1 MKDKSRGRNIQSM
14 EVTPGSGE
22 KTLTKRK
29 VFFFWTLILMFLFL
43 LTEVLSYVIITSA
56 IPSRIKVRI
65 GQGDAELRVKQRELF
80 SSAGPRIIRP
90 PKGVDMEKINSESLL
105 LFSPHLGW
113 DYPPDIVYELSGD
126 IYSHGPNGER
136 INVVN
141 YDTTSIATYGDSF
154 TYGAEVPDSE
164 TWQTFLASRIK
175 SNVLNF
181 GIGGAGSDQALLKYQ
196 MHGPTGAKVVFLGI
210 FPENINRVVNIFRP
224 FYSHHEANALT
235 KPRFI
240 PEDGKF
246 KLLNNPITKPEDVKK
261 LLDPEFVRNLGKFD
275 YWYQLDQR
283 LPRISFPFSYSLY
296 QYRKPVFEQITL
308 SASRFMPSAFK
319 PVFPWNLYS
328 EPEPFSVLK
337 HIVDSFVETANSR
350 GDIPVIVIMPHKDQ
364 VQELM
369 DYKVSRFEPLL
380 AHMKK
385 KGYRFI
391 DLVQM
396 VAEKKPD
403 RAQLEKWYQGHAT
416 REGNRI
422 AAELIG
428 QYLDDNPDLL
438 NLAR

>member
-1 MKDKSRGRNIQSM
+1 MTEESGVQNIQCA
-14 EVTPGSGE
+14 EDTPEGDE
-22 KTLTKRK
+22 KSLLRKK
-29 VFFFWTLILMFLFL
+29 VFFFWTLLIIILFL
-43 LTEVLSYVIITSA
+43 LTEVLSYVIITST

-65 GQGDAELRVKQRELF
+65 GQGDAELRVEQREKFL
-80 SSAGPRIIRP
+80 SDGPRIIHP
-90 PKGVDMEKINSESLL
+90 PKGMDIQNIYSETLL
-105 LFSPHLGW
+105 LFNPHIGW
-113 DYPPDIVYELSGD
+113 DYPPEIVYELGGD
-126 IYSHGPNGER
+126 VYSHGSEGER
-136 INVVN
+136 ITVTS

-154 TYGAEVPDSE
+154 TYGAEVADSD
-164 TWQTFLASRIK
+164 TWQTFLASKIK
-175 SNVLNF
+175 TNVLNF
-181 GIGGAGSDQALLKYQ
+181 GIGGAGTDQALLKYQ
-196 MHGPTGAKVVFLGI
+196 MQGPTRVKVVFLGI
-210 FPENINRVVNIFRP
+210 FPENINRVVNIYRP

-240 PEDGKF
+240 TEDGKF

-261 LLDPEFVRNLGKFD
+261 LLDPEFVRNMGKFD
-275 YWYQLDQR
+275 YWYHLDQR
-283 LPRISFPFSYSLY
+283 LPRISFPYVYSLY

-308 SASRFMPSAFK
+308 SASRLMPSVFK

-328 EPEPFSVLK
+328 EPEPLSVMK

-350 GDIPVIVIMPHKDQ
+350 GQIPVIVIMPYKDQ

-380 AHMKK
+380 AYMKQR
-385 KGYRFI
+385 GYKFI
-391 DLVQM
+391 DLVQL

-428 QYLDDNPDLL
+428 QYLANNPDIL
-438 NLAR
+438 NQLR